1 MEEREVIELLRHSPI
16 MDEAKK
22 YKKEEKKK
30 KKKNVQSKNI
40 INQIVYNQIVSKKN
54 SQHFSQ
60 CSLLQKCIEYIYLK
74 KTYLM

>member
-22 YKKEEKKK
+22 YKKEEKRTYRKKKIEK

-40 INQIVYNQIVSKKN
+40 INQIVYNQIVSKKKFPTFFTMFT
-54 SQHFSQ
+54 SSEMF
-60 CSLLQKCIEYIYLK
+60 
-74 KTYLM
+74 

>member
-22 YKKEEKKK
+22 YKKEEKRTYRKKKIEK

-40 INQIVYNQIVSKKN
+40 INQIVSKKKFPTFFTMFT
-54 SQHFSQ
+54 SSEMF
-60 CSLLQKCIEYIYLK
+60 
-74 KTYLM
+74 